1 MSAAEDILG
10 AVHTKVRHD
19 SARGHVTGSARY
31 IDDMPMLP
39 GTLEVVL
46 VTSPH
51 AHARIVSIDVSAA
64 RAADGVHGIVTAADI
79 PGHNDIGPIFDG
91 EPVLA
96 HEVVD
101 YVGAPVVAIGAET
114 FDQGMAAAALIKI
127 EYEELPAILEIED
140 ALEAEILYLSAPD
153 HDSGENPKAQSRTA
167 AHQGHRRTA
176 LRRAGPLLSGEQYR
190 AGSPAR
196 RRRPGCLQLDPAPQR
211 SSAWGGAYAGR
222 ADQCG
227 DG

>member
-114 FDQGMAAAALIKI
+114 FDQGMAAAA
-127 EYEELPAILEIED
+127 
-140 ALEAEILYLSAPD
+140 
-153 HDSGENPKAQSRTA
+153 
-167 AHQGHRRTA
+167 
-176 LRRAGPLLSGEQYR
+176 
-190 AGSPAR
+190 
-196 RRRPGCLQLDPAPQR
+196 
-211 SSAWGGAYAGR
+211 WV
-222 ADQCG
+222 
-227 DG
+227 